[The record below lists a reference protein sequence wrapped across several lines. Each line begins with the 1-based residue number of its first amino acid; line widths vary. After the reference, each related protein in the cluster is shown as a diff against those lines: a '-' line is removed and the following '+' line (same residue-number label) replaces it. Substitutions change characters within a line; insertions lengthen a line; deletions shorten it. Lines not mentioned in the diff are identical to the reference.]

1 VPLASVVQGVFNT
14 KFSASGE
21 MGQDMLPKLSSL
33 TGAGLFDIVK
43 ASVLQSPVLT
53 QISSLTTLPELKN
66 LQVLNKIV
74 NAQIVNGNF
83 VVKPFDLTV
92 GDVKMTVGGSNS
104 LAGLLSYVTAINAP
118 TGKLGNAVSSK
129 LTQLTGVQ
137 NIQGTDRVTLGLNIG
152 GSLASPVVK
161 LTSGSLKDQ
170 GKTIVTNVVKTK
182 LTDALLGLATKN
194 KAKTDS
200 TQKATATA
208 QQNSQ
213 EQLQLEIQ
221 KKKLEAQE
229 KAKQAIGQG
238 LNSLFGG
245 RKKAAPAVADTAK
258 K

>member
-1 VPLASVVQGVFNT
+1 V
-14 KFSASGE
+14 
-21 MGQDMLPKLSSL
+21 
-33 TGAGLFDIVK
+33 
-43 ASVLQSPVLT
+43 
-53 QISSLTTLPELKN
+53 
-66 LQVLNKIV
+66 NKIV
-74 NAQIVNGNF
+74 DAQIVDGKLI
-83 VVKPFDLTV
+83 VKPFDITV
-92 GDVKMTVGGSNS
+92 GDIKMTLGGTNS
-104 LAGLLSYVTAINAP
+104 LAGALAYVTAINTP
-118 TGKLGNAVSSK
+118 TGKLGNALNSK

-152 GSLASPVVK
+152 GTVTSPSVK

-170 GKTIVTNVVKTK
+170 GKALVTNVVKTK
-182 LTDALLGLATKN
+182 LTDALLGLANKN

-200 TQKATATA
+200 TQKATVVT

-229 KAKQAIGQG
+229 KAKQAIGAG

-245 RKKAAPAVADTAK
+245 RKKAAAPAPADTTK

>member
-1 VPLASVVQGVFNT
+1 
-14 KFSASGE
+14 
-21 MGQDMLPKLSSL
+21 
-33 TGAGLFDIVK
+33 
-43 ASVLQSPVLT
+43 
-53 QISSLTTLPELKN
+53 
-66 LQVLNKIV
+66 V

-92 GDVKMTVGGSNS
+92 GDVTMTVGGSNS

-118 TGKLGNAVSSK
+118 TGKLGNALNSK

-152 GSLASPVVK
+152 GSMTSPVVK

-182 LTDALLGLATKN
+182 LTDALLGLANKN

-208 QQNSQ
+208 QQTSQ
-213 EQLQLEIQ
+213 EQMQLELQ

-229 KAKQAIGQG
+229 KAKQAIGAG

-245 RKKAAPAVADTAK
+245 RKKPASPAVADTARK
-258 K
+258 